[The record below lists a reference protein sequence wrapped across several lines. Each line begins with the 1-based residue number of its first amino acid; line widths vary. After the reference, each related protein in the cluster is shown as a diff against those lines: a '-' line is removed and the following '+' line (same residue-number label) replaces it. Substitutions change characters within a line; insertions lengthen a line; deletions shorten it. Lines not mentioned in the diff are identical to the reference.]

1 LTKGCFYYLKGR
13 FDISTAFVWRQTGF
27 VFHQLFRA
35 PCHSC
40 LLFFLRRPFFVFKQG
55 NMKVS
60 GLILFACCLF
70 HQVNGQLRGK
80 LVTTDSLPLSFA
92 NISLLTKDSAVVKTV
107 VSSVTGDYEVDNI
120 SAGLYRLR
128 ISMIGYQTW
137 YSEPFALA
145 AGQNDKNFGILVM
158 TAAKKQL
165 EEVVVKAGKSLFQQ
179 KPEGTIVNVE
189 NSILTK
195 GSSVLQVLERSPGV
209 VINHR
214 DNSILLNGKN
224 GVVVM
229 LNGKL
234 MRLPMEQLVSLLDG
248 MSADDIATIELLT
261 TPPAKYDAEGSAGI
275 INIVLKKNKKQGD
288 SGSLSLTGGYGKAEK
303 ATAAMNFSHNTKQ
316 VNVYGSY
323 TFSHDKTYTD
333 MYVAST
339 QNMPFLGGAVSVTG
353 WFDTKAIS
361 NNHDATAGIDLKL
374 NAKTTVGASIT
385 YNRINLSGATVTD
398 AGYNVLPDSLLRFNS
413 INQGT
418 SRWNNLLN
426 TVYLEKAIS
435 NDEKINVSADWLY
448 FNNNNRY
455 EVQSSFI
462 NRHGVQ
468 AGDNQSLFSP
478 AQMGTANTGIQVGVA
493 RVDYTKQLG
502 KKVKLEAGLKGAYT
516 KSTSL
521 SGILSLLNGVWTGN
535 DETSNHIL
543 MQEGIGAA
551 YASLNTQFNASA
563 SLAIGARYEY
573 SYTNMNNSKTGAD
586 IVNRKLG
593 TLFPSVFFSKKINDN
608 ETLQLS
614 YTKRISRPSY
624 NDLASYVGYS
634 DPTAVYTGNPFLQP
648 TITNNIKLGYNYKTW
663 SFSLLFSRD
672 DNAIARYQLTESP
685 ARDILYISPQNLTW
699 QNNITLQA
707 TLPFK
712 INNWWSM
719 NYSFAGGI
727 RQYRATYTKTA
738 FEKSYFGYS
747 ANFSQA
753 FKLPA
758 NFSAEISG
766 WYNNTAYNGTQK
778 VNGFGVLNA
787 GIKKELKKNAGS
799 LQLSVSDILRDE
811 RYNVHYGTFTEE
823 AFSIKSYVS
832 VNTEST
838 MFPIIKLTYSRSFG
852 SGAKGR
858 GRLMNGAQDEKDRI
872 QH

>member
-1 LTKGCFYYLKGR
+1 
-13 FDISTAFVWRQTGF
+13 
-27 VFHQLFRA
+27 
-35 PCHSC
+35 
-40 LLFFLRRPFFVFKQG
+40 
-55 NMKVS
+55 
-60 GLILFACCLF
+60 
-70 HQVNGQLRGK
+70 
-80 LVTTDSLPLSFA
+80 
-92 NISLLTKDSAVVKTV
+92 
-107 VSSVTGDYEVDNI
+107 
-120 SAGLYRLR
+120 
-128 ISMIGYQTW
+128 
-137 YSEPFALA
+137 
-145 AGQNDKNFGILVM
+145 
-158 TAAKKQL
+158 
-165 EEVVVKAGKSLFQQ
+165 
-179 KPEGTIVNVE
+179 
-189 NSILTK
+189 
-195 GSSVLQVLERSPGV
+195 
-209 VINHR
+209 
-214 DNSILLNGKN
+214 
-224 GVVVM
+224 
-229 LNGKL
+229 
-234 MRLPMEQLVSLLDG
+234 
-248 MSADDIATIELLT
+248 
-261 TPPAKYDAEGSAGI
+261 
-275 INIVLKKNKKQGD
+275 
-288 SGSLSLTGGYGKAEK
+288 
-303 ATAAMNFSHNTKQ
+303 
-316 VNVYGSY
+316 
-323 TFSHDKTYTD
+323 
-333 MYVAST
+333 
-339 QNMPFLGGAVSVTG
+339 
-353 WFDTKAIS
+353 
-361 NNHDATAGIDLKL
+361 
-374 NAKTTVGASIT
+374 
-385 YNRINLSGATVTD
+385 
-398 AGYNVLPDSLLRFNS
+398 
-413 INQGT
+413 
-418 SRWNNLLN
+418 
-426 TVYLEKAIS
+426 
-435 NDEKINVSADWLY
+435 
-448 FNNNNRY
+448 
-455 EVQSSFI
+455 
-462 NRHGVQ
+462 
-468 AGDNQSLFSP
+468 
-478 AQMGTANTGIQVGVA
+478 
-493 RVDYTKQLG
+493 
-502 KKVKLEAGLKGAYT
+502 
-516 KSTSL
+516 
-521 SGILSLLNGVWTGN
+521 
-535 DETSNHIL
+535 
-543 MQEGIGAA
+543 
-551 YASLNTQFNASA
+551 
-563 SLAIGARYEY
+563 
-573 SYTNMNNSKTGAD
+573 MNNSKTGAD

>member
-1 LTKGCFYYLKGR
+1 MK
-13 FDISTAFVWRQTGF
+13 AF
-27 VFHQLFRA
+27 
-35 PCHSC
+35 
-40 LLFFLRRPFFVFKQG
+40 
-55 NMKVS
+55 
-60 GLILFACCLF
+60 GLILFVCCLF

-80 LVTTDSLPLSFA
+80 LVATDSLPLPLA
-92 NISLLTKDSAVVKTV
+92 NVSLLNEDSAIIKTV
-107 VSSVTGDYEVDNI
+107 VTNVAGIYEVDNI
-120 SAGLYRLR
+120 SAGHYRLR
-128 ISMIGYQTW
+128 ISIIGFQTW
-137 YSEPFALA
+137 YSDLFALA
-145 AGQNDKNFGILVM
+145 AGQKEKDFGTLVM
-158 TAAKKQL
+158 ATAKKQL
-165 EEVVVKAGKSLFQQ
+165 EEVVIRAGKSLFQQ
-179 KPEGTIVNVE
+179 KPEGTVVNVE

-195 GSSVLQVLERSPGV
+195 GSSALQVLERSPGV

-214 DNSILLNGKN
+214 DNSISLNGKN

-234 MRLPMEQLVSLLDG
+234 MRLPMEQLVSLLNG

-288 SGSLSLTGGYGKAEK
+288 SGSLSITGGYGKAGK
-303 ATAAMNFSHNTKQ
+303 ATAAMNFSHNTKR

-333 MYVAST
+333 MYVASS
-339 QNMPFLGGAVSVTG
+339 QDMPFMGGAVSVTG

-361 NNHDATAGIDLKL
+361 NNHDATAGIDIKL
-374 NAKTTVGASIT
+374 NAKTTIGASVT
-385 YNRINLSGATVTD
+385 YNRINLSGTTVTD

-413 INQGT
+413 TNQGAGH
-418 SRWNNLLN
+418 WNNLVN
-426 TVYLEKAIS
+426 AVYLEKVIS
-435 NDEKINVSADWLY
+435 SDEKINVSADWLY
-448 FNNNNRY
+448 FNNSDRY

-462 NRHGVQ
+462 NKHGIL

-478 AQMGTANTGIQVGVA
+478 AQRGAANTVIQVGVGRA
-493 RVDYTKQLG
+493 DYTKQLS
-502 KKVKLEAGLKGAYT
+502 KKVKLETGIKGAYT

-521 SGILSLLNGVWTGN
+521 SGILSLLNGVWTGS

-543 MQEGIGAA
+543 MQEGMGAA
-551 YASLNTQFNASA
+551 YASLNTQFNAST
-563 SLAIGARYEY
+563 SLVTGARYEY
-573 SYTNMNNSKTGAD
+573 SYTNMNNSTTGAD

-608 ETLQLS
+608 TELQLS

-672 DNAIARYQLTESP
+672 NNAISRYQLTESP
-685 ARDILYISPQNLTW
+685 ARDILYISPQNLAW

-738 FEKSYFGYS
+738 FEKKYFGYS
-747 ANFSQA
+747 VNFSQA

-766 WYNNTAYNGTQK
+766 WYNNAVYNGTQK

-799 LQLSVSDILRDE
+799 LQLSVSDILTDE
-811 RYNVHYGTFTEE
+811 RYNVHYGTITEE
-823 AFSIKSYVS
+823 AFAIKSYVS
-832 VNTEST
+832 VNTESA

-852 SGAKGR
+852 GGTKEHGR
-858 GRLMNGAQDEKDRI
+858 QNNSAQDEKDRI
-872 QH
+872 RN

>member
-1 LTKGCFYYLKGR
+1 MTKGGFYYLRGR
-13 FDISTAFVWRQTGF
+13 ACISAAFARRPTGF
-27 VFHQLFRA
+27 VFYQLFRA
-35 PCHSC
+35 SYHSC
-40 LLFFLRRPFFVFKQG
+40 LLFFLSRPFFVYKQG
-55 NMKVS
+55 NMKALC
-60 GLILFACCLF
+60 LILFVCCLF
-70 HQVNGQLRGK
+70 QVNGQLRGK
-80 LVTTDSLPLSFA
+80 LVTTDSLPLQFA
-92 NISLLTKDSAVVKTV
+92 SISLLTEDSALVKAV
-107 VSSVTGDYEVDNI
+107 VSGVMGDYEVDNI
-120 SAGLYRLR
+120 SPGLYRLR
-128 ISMIGYQTW
+128 ISIIGYQTW
-137 YSEPFALA
+137 YSETFALV
-145 AGQNDKNFGILVM
+145 AGQNEKNFGTLVM
-158 TAAKKQL
+158 TAAKRQL
-165 EEVVVKAGKSLFQQ
+165 EEVVVRAGKSLFQQ
-179 KPEGTIVNVE
+179 RPEGTIVNVE

-214 DNSILLNGKN
+214 DNSISLNGKN

-234 MRLPMEQLVSLLDG
+234 MRMPMEQLVSLLDG
-248 MSADDIATIELLT
+248 MSADDIATVELLT

-288 SGSLSLTGGYGKAEK
+288 SGSLYITGGYGKAEK
-303 ATAAMNFSHNTKQ
+303 TTAAMNFSHNTKR
-316 VNVYGSY
+316 VNVFGSY
-323 TFSHDKTYTD
+323 TFSHDKTYTY
-333 MYVAST
+333 MYVASS
-339 QNMPFLGGAVSVTG
+339 QDMPFLGGAVSVTG

-374 NAKTTVGASIT
+374 NAKTTIGTSVT
-385 YNRINLSGATVTD
+385 YNKINLSGSTVTD

-413 INQGT
+413 INQG
-418 SRWNNLLN
+418 SRRWNNLLN
-426 TVYLEKAIS
+426 SVYLEKVIS

-448 FNNNNRY
+448 FNNSNRY

-462 NRHGVQ
+462 NKHGVQ

-493 RVDYTKQLG
+493 RADYTKQLS
-502 KKVKLEAGLKGAYT
+502 KKLKLEAGLKGAYT

-521 SGILSLLNGVWTGN
+521 SGILSLLNGAWTGN

-551 YASLNTQFNASA
+551 YASLNTLFNAST
-563 SLAIGARYEY
+563 SLTIGARYEY
-573 SYTNMNNSKTGAD
+573 SYTDMNNSKTGAD
-586 IVNRKLG
+586 IINRKLG

-608 ETLQLS
+608 ATVQLS

-663 SFSLLFSRD
+663 SISLLFSRD

-685 ARDILYISPQNLTW
+685 ARDILYISPQNLAW

-707 TLPFK
+707 TIPFK

-727 RQYRATYTKTA
+727 RQYRATYTTTA
-738 FEKSYFGYS
+738 FEKRYFGYS
-747 ANFSQA
+747 ANFSQT

-758 NFSAEISG
+758 NFSVEISG

-799 LQLSVSDILRDE
+799 LQLSVSDILTDE
-811 RYNVHYGTFTEE
+811 RYNIHYGAVTEE

-832 VNTEST
+832 VNLESS

-852 SGAKGR
+852 AGTKGR
-858 GRLMNGAQDEKDRI
+858 ERQMNGARDEKERI
-872 QH
+872 QN